1 MSLSVNKMNDSKEEG
16 KGEDKKEAAGRSLP
30 PLLKTLEETLH
41 NRITQKKV

>member
-1 MSLSVNKMNDSKEEG
+1 MSLSVNKMNDSKEDG
-16 KGEDKKEAAGRSLP
+16 KGEDKKEATGHSP

>member
-1 MSLSVNKMNDSKEEG
+1 MSLSVNKMNDPKEEG
-16 KGEDKKEAAGRSLP
+16 KRKDKKEATGHSPP